1 MKEEEGEMNTNENLG
16 SLINVI
22 IMANILSAKIIGISR
37 LSWTQTIVAFI
48 MNGLIVTLLILI
60 NIILGGE
67 KSE

>member
-1 MKEEEGEMNTNENLG
+1 MNTNENLG

-37 LSWTQTIVAFI
+37 LSWAQTIVAFI

-60 NIILGGE
+60 DIILGGE